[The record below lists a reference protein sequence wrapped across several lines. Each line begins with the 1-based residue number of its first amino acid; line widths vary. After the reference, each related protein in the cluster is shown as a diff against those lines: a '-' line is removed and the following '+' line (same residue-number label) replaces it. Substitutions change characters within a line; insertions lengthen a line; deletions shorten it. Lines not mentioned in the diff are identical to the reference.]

1 MKNIIVNIMMGMLL
15 LLLCTACG
23 NSPSATSMH
32 LIRTEGGVSVED
44 GEGER
49 ISPEENMGLYSGY
62 RLETREESHAWINL
76 DSDKLAKMDSESG
89 VEIRKDGRKLELRL
103 NAGNLYFNI
112 IEPLEK
118 EESLEIRTSNM
129 AVGIR
134 GTCGWVSL
142 MDASHMTVHILEGTV
157 ECSVTDA
164 SGESKTAFVS
174 GGERAEFVIAE
185 DGTAEITVAQFQES
199 DIQPFVLEELK
210 GDETL
215 CGKIKEASGLEI
227 AAYLETGIAA
237 GADEQGEGQEEND
250 GESGEGIA
258 SENGDAAEVLRE
270 YLDTELESQYGYAD
284 LTAKE
289 HMFLWDA
296 SPEED
301 KYWTGAK
308 GIADAEIF
316 DLDGDGMDELLVVM
330 LDEQN
335 ISLWVYEV
343 ENDTPVR
350 KAEISEERWNDKVL
364 YDVVLSTAKGDGIN
378 YLLLR
383 EEASGGLAD
392 FYSADVKLYRYDGV
406 NLWVPLAIL
415 QTGGGSIDF
424 EYTAY
429 EYDGDG
435 NQLSEELVYSFEL
448 GYDSAHCYERVAG
461 LFGKYGRALDS
472 AAAVNGEQDIFD
484 SLTVSEG
491 YGELLHIT
499 MSAEYQSDGV
509 LYRFNH

>member
-1 MKNIIVNIMMGMLL
+1 MKNTIVSIAMGMLL
-15 LLLCTACG
+15 LLLCTSCG
-23 NSPSATSMH
+23 KAPSATSMH

-44 GEGER
+44 GEGEN

-62 RLETREESHAWINL
+62 RLETRKESHAWINL

-89 VEIRKDGRKLELRL
+89 VEIRKDGRKLELWL
-103 NAGNLYFNI
+103 NAGNLYFHI
-112 IEPLEK
+112 KEPLEE
-118 EESLEIRTSNM
+118 EESLEIRTSTM

-164 SGESKTAFVS
+164 SGESRTASVS
-174 GGERAEFVIAE
+174 GGEKAEFVIAE
-185 DGTAEITVAQFQES
+185 DGKAEITVTQFQES
-199 DIQPFVLEELK
+199 EILPLALEELK
-210 GDETL
+210 EDEAL
-215 CGKIKEASGLEI
+215 CGKIREASGLEI
-227 AAYLETGIAA
+227 EAYLETEMASE
-237 GADEQGEGQEEND
+237 ADEQGAGQEENE
-250 GESGEGIA
+250 GESGDAVA

-270 YLDTELESQYGYAD
+270 YLDAELASQYGYAD

-289 HMFLWDA
+289 HMFSWDA

-316 DLDGDGMDELLVVM
+316 DLDGDGTDELLVVM

-335 ISLWVYEV
+335 ISLWVYEA
-343 ENDTPVR
+343 EKDTPVR
-350 KAEISEERWNDKVL
+350 KAELSQARWSDTEL

-392 FYSADVKLYRYDGV
+392 FYAADVKLYRYDGA
-406 NLWVPLAIL
+406 NLYVPLAIL
-415 QTGGGSIDF
+415 QTGGGAIDF
-424 EYTAY
+424 EYMAY

-435 NQLSEELVYSFEL
+435 NQLSEELVYSFEP
-448 GYDSAHCYERVAG
+448 GYDSAYCYGRVAA
-461 LFGKYGRALDS
+461 LFGKYGLELDS
-472 AAAVNGEQDIFD
+472 AAAINGEKDIFD

-491 YGELLHIT
+491 YGELLHLT
-499 MSAEYQSDGV
+499 MRAEYQEDSV
-509 LYRFNH
+509 LFLFNN